1 MKMSVVIKSR
11 YLKELMFLKGHNLST
26 LAAEV
31 DISVSYMSQIINGKR
46 TPSAMLARKISNVFN
61 VSVQD
66 LFTFDVKEESQHV
79 QH

>member
-1 MKMSVVIKSR
+1 MTVVIKSK

-26 LAAEV
+26 LATEV

-46 TPSAMLARKISNVFN
+46 TPSAMLATKISNVFN

-66 LFTFDVKEESQHV
+66 LFTFDVKEESQHDK
-79 QH
+79 H

>member
-1 MKMSVVIKSR
+1 MTVVIKSK

-26 LAAEV
+26 LATEV

-46 TPSAMLARKISNVFN
+46 TPSAMLATKISNVFN

-66 LFTFDVKEESQHV
+66 LFTFDVKEESQHD

>member
-1 MKMSVVIKSR
+1 MSVVIKSR
-11 YLKELMFLKGHNLST
+11 YLKELMFLKGYNLST

-46 TPSAMLARKISNVFN
+46 SPSAKLATKISNVFN

-66 LFTFDVKEESQHV
+66 LFTFDVREEGEHV

>member
-1 MKMSVVIKSR
+1 MTVVIKSK

-26 LAAEV
+26 LATEV

-46 TPSAMLARKISNVFN
+46 TPSAMLATKISNVFN